1 MDKKFFDQ
9 VAGRVAAILPQAEAL
24 GKNVREEVKDKI
36 EEQLKNSLGSLNV
49 ISKDEFDAQSAAL
62 KRAEVRIEDLE
73 KKINQLEVEIENK

>member
-9 VAGRVAAILPQAEAL
+9 VTERVAAILPQAEAL
-24 GKNVREEVKDKI
+24 GQNVRNDMKDKI

>member
-9 VAGRVAAILPQAEAL
+9 VTGRVAAILPQAEAL